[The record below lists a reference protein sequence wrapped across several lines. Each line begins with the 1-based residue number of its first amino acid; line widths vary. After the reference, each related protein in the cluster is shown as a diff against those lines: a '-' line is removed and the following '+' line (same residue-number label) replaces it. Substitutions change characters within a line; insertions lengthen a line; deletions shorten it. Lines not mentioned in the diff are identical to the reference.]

1 MKRFVLFVL
10 VNLVVTLT
18 LVAIATLVGV
28 RPYLTQYGID
38 YTHLAYFC
46 LIWGMGGATISLM
59 LSRKFA
65 VWGMGVK
72 VIDPKRA
79 TAPERDLL
87 HLVHGIA
94 KRAGMRHMPQ
104 VGIFPSNQVNAFA
117 TGPSQKR
124 SLVAVSQGL
133 LTEMESGEIEAIIGH
148 EITHITNGDMI
159 TMTLLQGIINA
170 FAMFAARILAVA
182 LGGGRGKNSSRRP
195 NYMLVYLFEI
205 VFMILG
211 SIITCWFSRKREYKA
226 DAGGAHLS
234 STSKMIDALRH
245 LDRIHNPDK
254 SDIPESM
261 AALMAKPIRKNGL
274 SLFRTHPPLADRIKM
289 LEQRAHGALR
299 AAD

>member
-1 MKRFVLFVL
+1 MEGMKRFLLFVL
-10 VNLVVTLT
+10 VNLVVTVT
-18 LVAIATLVGV
+18 LVAVATVLGV
-28 RPYLTQYGID
+28 RPYLTRYGID
-38 YTHLAYFC
+38 YVHLAYFC
-46 LIWGMGGATISLM
+46 LIWGMGGAVISLM

-72 VIDPKRA
+72 VIDAKRA
-79 TAPERDLL
+79 DARERDLM

-117 TGPSQKR
+117 TGPSQKK
-124 SLVAVSQGL
+124 SLVAVSAGL
-133 LTEMESGEIEAIIGH
+133 LSTMESGEIEAIIGH

-159 TMTLLQGIINA
+159 TMTLLQGVINA
-170 FAMFAARILAVA
+170 FAMFAARILAIA
-182 LGGGRGKNSSRRP
+182 LGNRNRSRRP

-211 SIITCWFSRKREYKA
+211 SIVTCWFSRRREYRA

-245 LDRIHNPDK
+245 LDRIHNPEK

-261 AALMAKPIRKNGL
+261 AALMAKPIRKNSL
-274 SLFRTHPPLADRIKM
+274 SLFRTHPPLADRIRA
-289 LEQRAHGALR
+289 LELRAHGALR